1 MIGKILKL
9 KMRIVILSL
18 FISNSLFAADIAVD
32 AKVNKTTVALNE
44 NLSYTLTIMGS
55 SKDGN
60 FNKDIFKHFSIL
72 SQSSS
77 QSFSYVNGDFNRLYQ
92 KPTF

>member
-1 MIGKILKL
+1 MIIILAFF
-9 KMRIVILSL
+9 MG
-18 FISNSLFAADIAVD
+18 NSLLAAEISVN
-32 AKVNKTTVALNE
+32 AKVNKTSVALNE

-60 FNKDIFKHFSIL
+60 FTRIFKHFSIL

-77 QSFSYVNGDFNRLYQ
+77 QSFLI
-92 KPTF
+92 